1 MDTAPK
7 TTDAGKNAGGASTHG
22 SPGFQRVLRQNDL
35 GFAVALA
42 MVLATLLIPLP
53 TFLLDL
59 LLSVSIAVA
68 IMTIV
73 IVLSAREAI
82 ELSTFPSLLLFV
94 TLFRLSINVA
104 STRLI
109 LLNGDAGQ
117 IIQTFGHFVLGGGQ
131 VMQTLVIGLVVF
143 LILAI
148 IQFVVITKGAERI
161 SEVAA
166 RFNLDALP
174 GKQMSIDADLNAGLI
189 GEEEARAR
197 RSKVVRESEFYGAMD
212 GASKFIRGDAIASLI
227 IVVVNLVGG
236 IIIGLSRGMTLMQSI
251 QTYSILAVGDGL
263 VTQIPAVI
271 ISTASGFL
279 ISKTSTQTN
288 LSQDLVRQLL
298 ARSRPIGIAAF
309 LLAAMVFVPGFP
321 KIPFAL
327 LAIGAGLLSRAL
339 ARYETEARKQSE
351 PAKPAAEAE
360 AAPVEELL
368 EVDRIALL
376 VGPRLIRT
384 VDPRRKDSLFHR
396 ISPLRKRFVQ
406 DYGVILPL
414 VRLRDSVTL
423 GPNAY
428 EIRLHNHVVAS
439 GSLEPDK
446 CLAMDPGTVTKPLR
460 GQVTKEPV
468 FNLPALWI
476 APEQKEAAELA
487 GYTVVDPESVLITHL
502 AETLRRHAHELL
514 SRDDVQKL
522 IDRLREK
529 QPALLTGVVPEIVS
543 VGLLQ
548 RVLQNLLKD
557 GIPVRNLPQ
566 IIEVLGDHASRTKDP
581 ATLTE
586 LVRKILSRTITEQ
599 HTDMAGRIVAIVLE
613 PALEYELRSA
623 LHREADT
630 EALALVPDRALEL
643 GRRIGAA
650 LTAAMN
656 DGQDKTVLLCDYRLR
671 PHLAALL
678 SRQLP
683 QLPIVAY
690 DEIAVGTPIQPVAT
704 VSLAPVRQDAP
715 AMAARPAPRAPAPAA
730 AAPA

>member
-1 MDTAPK
+1 MDTRPK
-7 TTDAGKNAGGASTHG
+7 TTDVVGNAGGASTLG
-22 SPGFQRVLRQNDL
+22 SPRFQSLLKQNDL
-35 GFAVALA
+35 GFAIALA
-42 MVLATLLIPLP
+42 MVLAMLLIPLP

-59 LLSVSIAVA
+59 MLSASIAVA
-68 IMTIV
+68 ILTIV

-94 TLFRLSINVA
+94 TLFRLSLNVA

-263 VTQIPAVI
+263 VTQIPALI

-288 LSQDLVRQLL
+288 LSQDLVRQML

-321 KIPFAL
+321 KIPFAV
-327 LAIGAGLLSRAL
+327 LAIGAGLLSRTL
-339 ARYETEARKQSE
+339 GRYEAEARKQAE
-351 PAKPAAEAE
+351 PAKPSAEAE
-360 AAPVEELL
+360 PAPVEEFL
-368 EVDRIALL
+368 
-376 VGPRLIRT
+376 GPRLIRT
-384 VDPRRKDSLFHR
+384 IDPRRKDSLFHR
-396 ISPLRKRFVQ
+396 IAPLRKRFVQ

-428 EIRLHNHVVAS
+428 EIRIHNHVVAS
-439 GSLEPDK
+439 GALEPDK
-446 CLAMDPGTVTKPLR
+446 FLAMDPGTVTKPLR
-460 GQVTKEPV
+460 GQSTKEPV

-476 APEQKEAAELA
+476 EPSQKEAAELA
-487 GYTVVDPESVLITHL
+487 SYTVVDPESVLITHL
-502 AETLRRHAHELL
+502 SETLRQHAHELL

-522 IDRLREK
+522 ADRLRER
-529 QPALLTGVVPEIVS
+529 QPALLTGVVPEIIS
-543 VGLLQ
+543 IGLLQ
-548 RVLQNLLKD
+548 RVLQNLLRD

-566 IIEVLGDHASRTKDP
+566 IIESLGDHATRTKDP
-581 ATLTE
+581 VLLTE
-586 LVRKILSRTITEQ
+586 FVRKILARTITEQ

-623 LHREADT
+623 LHREGDA
-630 EALALVPDRALEL
+630 EALALAPDRALDL

-650 LTAAMN
+650 LN
-656 DGQDKTVLLCDYRLR
+656 DGQDKTILVCDFRLR

-690 DEIAVGTPIQPVAT
+690 DEIAIGTQIHPIAT
-704 VSLAPVRQDAP
+704 VSLAPPRQDAT
-715 AMAARPAPRAPAPAA
+715 AMARQAPRGVPAPAA
-730 AAPA
+730 PVAG